1 MGAEHGN
8 GLVGLYQVALNQVM
22 AAAST
27 TSSTNRPVTSPLLIV
42 RRCSVSRRSRS
53 RHSPGTD
60 EVLVILPWIHR
71 L

>member
-27 TSSTNRPVTSPLLIV
+27 SITNRPVTSPLLIV

-53 RHSPGTD
+53 RHSPGTH